1 MFLLNNWRLHRKC
14 WEINFSTGGIYPFI
28 LEEQVCQLGAFSAR
42 SISIATQ
49 FNNEVI
55 GSDIK
60 NIQLEGKAF
69 RSDEKSTRFGT
80 KGFRSN
86 DNLGDLLSRI
96 RNGYFRSFEDV
107 IVIDSK
113 QNRELLDAFIYAGYI
128 HNWKV
133 INKSS
138 EVEIGMENSL
148 QVSLKYF
155 KNIPAIRGLQQI
167 SRPGKRTYINT
178 KRILKYSTEQ
188 NWGENKTLF
197 LATSKGIFNHR
208 EIISGSLNASSSG
221 EALCLIW

>member
-14 WEINFSTGGIYPFI
+14 WEINFPTGGIYPFI

-69 RSDEKSTRFGT
+69 RSDDKSTRFGT

-128 HNWKV
+128 HSWKV